1 MTTTEKENKIK
12 KYLEQGDQEQAKDLD
27 LCIMN
32 DYKYYSIVKKLFDS
46 QYQKRFVQDN
56 FNYYLF
62 LQIFKNTIDYIL
74 NNKQF
79 TRYYTYSKKNTSVS
93 TRFLTAQNIVDY
105 FIENE

>member
-1 MTTTEKENKIK
+1 MTTTEKEQKIK
-12 KYLEQGDQEQAKDLD
+12 KYLEQGDTEQTKDLD

-32 DYKYYSIVKKLFDS
+32 DYKYYSICKKLFDS

-62 LQIFKNTIDYIL
+62 LQIFKNAIDYIL
-74 NNKQF
+74 NDKQF
-79 TRYYTYSKKNTSVS
+79 TRYYTYSKKNTNVA
-93 TRFLTAQNIVDY
+93 TRYTTAQKIVDY